1 MSNKTSKKSKK
12 KKYSTRIE
20 KNKNIYYKNDISVD
34 KKDNKKQLLVLILV
48 VSIVLNSV
56 LLLVIN
62 NKNNSINK
70 LNDNLESEKNNYK
83 EEIES
88 IKDNYT
94 NYLFLGDSITEYY
107 DLDKY
112 FPDMPVVNSGVAGDT
127 TDDILNDMK
136 GRVYD
141 YNPSKV
147 FLLIGT
153 NDLLEN
159 KTNEEIVDNIKRI
172 VEEIRNQKSAV
183 SLYLESI
190 YPINRNTDKK
200 LYMVGKRQNSDII
213 EINGMLEAFC
223 KDSGIEYINTYDKLL
238 DGDGNL
244 DKQYTKDGLHLSEKG
259 YAVVTD
265 VLSQYLENN

>member
-20 KNKNIYYKNDISVD
+20 KNKNIYYKSDISID

-112 FPDMPVVNSGVAGDT
+112 FPNMPVVNSGIVSNT
-127 TDDILNDMK
+127 TEDILDDMK
-136 GRVYD
+136 ERVYD

-153 NDLLEN
+153 NDLRDE
-159 KTNEEIVDNIKRI
+159 KSVAEVVDNIKKI
-172 VEEIRNQKSAV
+172 IEEIKINKKEAEI
-183 SLYLESI
+183 YLESI
-190 YPINRNTDKK
+190 YPVNEKIN
-200 LYMVGKRQNSDII
+200 KRGVEGRKNEDIK
-213 EINGMLEAFC
+213 EINKQLKKYAKKENITF
-223 KDSGIEYINTYDKLL
+223 INIYDKLV
-238 DGDGNL
+238 D
-244 DKQYTKDGLHLSEKG
+244 DKGLLNEDYTTDGLHLNDNG
-259 YAVVTD
+259 YEVITKE
-265 VLSQYLENN
+265 LKKYLN